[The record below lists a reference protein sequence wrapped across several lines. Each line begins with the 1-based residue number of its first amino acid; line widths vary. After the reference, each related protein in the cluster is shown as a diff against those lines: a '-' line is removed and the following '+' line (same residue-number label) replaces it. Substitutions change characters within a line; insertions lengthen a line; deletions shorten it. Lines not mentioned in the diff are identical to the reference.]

1 VTYRDKL
8 LALLERW
15 EKIRGAAL
23 PTEGRD
29 SRTIVGWIRMA
40 ISEADSGQIDLAQQN
55 LGKLGCQLAKTEQE
69 LRDITRDRD
78 RWRRRAT
85 EAEALASSAGCA
97 ATQNQYSNA
106 SGNRP

>member
-15 EKIRGAAL
+15 EKTRGSAL

-40 ISEADSGQIDLAQQN
+40 ITEADNGRIDLAQQN
-55 LGKLGCQLAKTEQE
+55 LGRLGCHLAKTEQE

-78 RWRRRAT
+78 RWRRRAV
-85 EAEALASSAGCA
+85 EAEALANSLGRAGQNRQANA
-97 ATQNQYSNA
+97 A
-106 SGNRP
+106 GNRS